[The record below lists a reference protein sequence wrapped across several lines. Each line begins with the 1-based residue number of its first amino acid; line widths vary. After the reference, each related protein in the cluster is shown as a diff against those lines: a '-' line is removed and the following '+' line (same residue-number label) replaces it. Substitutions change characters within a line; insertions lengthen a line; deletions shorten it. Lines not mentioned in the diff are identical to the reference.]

1 MALRSRLADVA
12 WNALLNLWIRR
23 GAAPAAVPGPR
34 PRDAGR
40 RTRNQGAEMKIQKL
54 DLDALAVESFVTGES
69 EGVAVVFGP
78 TQRCETRLTNCTIG
92 P

>member
-1 MALRSRLADVA
+1 
-12 WNALLNLWIRR
+12 
-23 GAAPAAVPGPR
+23 
-34 PRDAGR
+34 
-40 RTRNQGAEMKIQKL
+40 MKIQKL